1 MRYID
6 WWLTLTLTIPQVQFF
21 YYLVTSGSDL
31 PVRTIRCCSV
41 VFSVTSSLAVIHTIR
56 GRQWMCI
63 ARDRAWWVSRCTQSR
78 TTVTVY
84 SVSRLVVQYPHA
96 VNGKLVPK
104 CKIQTRVQ
112 QLLIAKPNI
121 RWEST
126 YLHSRPPLGGSHRT
140 IAIIFGTGKLEW
152 CGYPMLKTFRR
163 YLYSFWQNV
172 RTWRTDGHCMM
183 AKAALYASGGKN
195 VNGLF

>member
-121 RWEST
+121 RCRIDLST
-126 YLHSRPPLGGSHRT
+126 FEAPVRGFPSDYCHN
-140 IAIIFGTGKLEW
+140 IWYGKTRMVWLPDVENISKISLFVLTE
-152 CGYPMLKTFRR
+152 CTNM
-163 YLYSFWQNV
+163 
-172 RTWRTDGHCMM
+172 TDGRTLHD
-183 AKAALYASGGKN
+183 GK
-195 VNGLF
+195 GRTLCIGRQKC

>member
-1 MRYID
+1 
-6 WWLTLTLTIPQVQFF
+6 
-21 YYLVTSGSDL
+21 
-31 PVRTIRCCSV
+31 
-41 VFSVTSSLAVIHTIR
+41 
-56 GRQWMCI
+56 MCI

-121 RWEST
+121 RRDLRFQPT
-126 YLHSRPPLGGSHRT
+126 LHALEAPIRGGDSRWS
-140 IAIIFGTGKLEW
+140 IAMMFGTEKLEW
-152 CGYPMLKTFRR
+152 CGYPMVKKFRR
-163 YLYSFWQNV
+163 YLYSF
-172 RTWRTDGHCMM
+172 
-183 AKAALYASGGKN
+183 
-195 VNGLF
+195 